1 MNLAPPLVAA
11 AHGSKD
17 PRAAATIAD
26 LLSVVRAR
34 ASQPDFDARLAF
46 LDHCVPSLPR
56 VLSALAGGGPGRV
69 GGADG
74 VGGVRNAGRT
84 DVVLVPLLLTAAYHS
99 KTDIPAQV
107 AAASSR
113 LPGLRVHQAN
123 TLGPHPLL
131 LSALERRLAEAHAK
145 PASRAETSVVLAA
158 AGSSDPAA
166 NATIA
171 TLAAR
176 WEAAGGW
183 RRVMPAFASASG
195 PTPADAVRT
204 LRQASGGGPVVVAS
218 YVLAPGYFA
227 DKIRIQACQAGAT
240 AVSAPLGPAQEVAE
254 VILERYLSAI
264 PIAVLARNQTDS
276 DDPLVWPDAQWPH
289 TVTRRPL
296 LGKDDQETGRQAVR
310 AREDANT
317 LAR

>member
-1 MNLAPPLVAA
+1 VNLAPPLVAA

-34 ASQPDFDARLAF
+34 ASQPGLDARLAF

-56 VLSALAGGGPGRV
+56 VLSALAGGGPG
-69 GGADG
+69 GADE
-74 VGGVRNAGRT
+74 AGMT

-123 TLGPHPLL
+123 PLGPHPLL

-158 AGSSDPAA
+158 AGTSDPAA

-276 DDPLVWPDAQWPH
+276 GDPLVLGLMRSGRTPLQDGRSWAK
-289 TVTRRPL
+289 TIRRS
-296 LGKDDQETGRQAVR
+296 DDRRCGHA
-310 AREDANT
+310 
-317 LAR
+317 

>member
-34 ASQPDFDARLAF
+34 ASQPGLDARVAF
-46 LDHCVPSLPR
+46 LDHCVPSLPG
-56 VLSALAGGGPGRV
+56 VLSALPRA
-69 GGADG
+69 
-74 VGGVRNAGRT
+74 

-107 AAASSR
+107 AAAAGR
-113 LPGLRVHQAN
+113 LPGLRVHQTSA
-123 TLGPHPLL
+123 LGPHPLL
-131 LSALERRLAEAHAK
+131 LPALERRLAEAGAT
-145 PASRAETSVVLAA
+145 PACRAETSVVLAA

-171 TLAAR
+171 ALAAR

-183 RRVMPAFASASG
+183 RRVLPAFASASG

-204 LRQASGGGPVVVAS
+204 LRQAPGGGPVMVAS

-227 DKIRIQACQAGAT
+227 DKIRVQASEAGAT
-240 AVSAPLGPAQEVAE
+240 AVSAPLGAAPEVAE
-254 VILERYLSAI
+254 VILDRYLSALSV
-264 PIAVLARNQTDS
+264 AVLARNQTDS
-276 DDPLVWPDAQWPH
+276 GDALLWGLTRSGRTPLQDGRSWAK
-289 TVTRRPL
+289 TIRRP
-296 LGKDDQETGRQAVR
+296 DDKAVR
-310 AREDANT
+310 ARKDANT

>member
-1 MNLAPPLVAA
+1 MAA

-34 ASQPDFDARLAF
+34 ASRAGFDARVAF
-46 LDHCVPSLPR
+46 LDHCVPSLPG
-56 VLSALAGGGPGRV
+56 VLSALAGGGPG
-69 GGADG
+69 G
-74 VGGVRNAGRT
+74 VGGVRNAGQS
-84 DVVLVPLLLTAAYHS
+84 DVVLVPLLLAAAYHS

-107 AAASSR
+107 AAAAAR
-113 LPGLRVHQAN
+113 LPGLRVHQTSA
-123 TLGPHPLL
+123 LGPHPLL
-131 LSALERRLAEAHAK
+131 LSALERRLAEAGAT

-171 TLAAR
+171 ALAAR
-176 WEAAGGW
+176 WQAAGGW

-204 LRQASGGGPVVVAS
+204 LRQAPGGGPVVVAS

-227 DKIRIQACQAGAT
+227 DKIRIQASQAGAT
-240 AVSAPLGPAQEVAE
+240 AVSAPLGAAPEVAE
-254 VILERYLSAI
+254 VILDRYLSAI

-276 DDPLVWPDAQWPH
+276 GDALGWGRTRSGRTPLQDVRSWAKTIRRSDDRRCGHAK
-289 TVTRRPL
+289 TRIP
-296 LGKDDQETGRQAVR
+296 
-310 AREDANT
+310 
-317 LAR
+317 

>member
-56 VLSALAGGGPGRV
+56 VLSALAG

-276 DDPLVWPDAQWPH
+276 GDALGWGLTRSGRTPLQVGRSWAK
-289 TVTRRPL
+289 TIRRP
-296 LGKDDQETGRQAVR
+296 DDRRCGHAMTRI
-310 AREDANT
+310 
-317 LAR
+317 L